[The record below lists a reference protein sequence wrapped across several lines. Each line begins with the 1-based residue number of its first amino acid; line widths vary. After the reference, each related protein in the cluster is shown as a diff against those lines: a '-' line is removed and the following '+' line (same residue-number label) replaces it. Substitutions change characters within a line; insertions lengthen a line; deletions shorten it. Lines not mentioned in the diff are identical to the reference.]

1 MTTTQEPRGGFV
13 GFLTTL
19 PGIITACAALITAI
33 GGIYVVND
41 VGGRPEP
48 GPVVASTQ
56 EPEPE
61 PTAEPEPTP
70 TAQPEPT
77 PTAEPEP
84 EPTAEPEPEPA
95 PLPNDSVRVASQLR
109 VDVDPGLRVD
119 DSVEVMIEAC
129 ALGDVASC
137 VELLDTLSWACYDG
151 YGLSC
156 DALYW
161 VSPIDS
167 DYEWFGGTCG
177 GWFADFS
184 YAGRCGEL

>member
-41 VGGRPEP
+41 AGGQPEP
-48 GPVVASTQ
+48 PPVVAPTH

-61 PTAEPEPTP
+61 PTVEPE
-70 TAQPEPT
+70 A
-77 PTAEPEP
+77 
-84 EPTAEPEPEPA
+84 EPA
-95 PLPNDSVRVASQLR
+95 PLPTDSINLASQLR
-109 VDVDPGLRVD
+109 VDVDPGFSVD
-119 DSVEVMIEAC
+119 DSVEVMIEDC

-151 YGLSC
+151 YGISC

-184 YAGRCGEL
+184 YAGRCSEL

>member
-41 VGGRPEP
+41 AGGQSEP
-48 GPVVASTQ
+48 APVVAPTQ
-56 EPEPE
+56 EPEPA
-61 PTAEPEPTP
+61 PTV
-70 TAQPEPT
+70 
-77 PTAEPEP
+77 EPEP
-84 EPTAEPEPEPA
+84 EATVEPEPEPA
-95 PLPNDSVRVASQLR
+95 PLPNDSINLASQLR
-109 VDVDPGLRVD
+109 VDVDPGLSVD
-119 DSVEVMIEAC
+119 DSVEVMIEDC

-137 VELLDTLSWACYDG
+137 VELLDTLSWACFDG

-156 DALYW
+156 DVLYW
-161 VSPIDS
+161 VSPIGS
-167 DYEWFGGTCG
+167 DYQLYGGTCG

-184 YAGRCGEL
+184 FAGRCSEL